1 MPSVSFSRFLFFSF
15 ISYKLSFIFSQTFI
29 IHNLC
34 YLYFLTC
41 RTHKHTSCVIV
52 TAMHCNGSFTSCC
65 TVHGKECLHAHKD
78 TSILVPSKFCL
89 NKKVLLVIYNNIIT
103 FGVVVGIMG
112 WIVLRHI
119 IITIFSYSFTFLTQC
134 ININT
139 SLIIIVV

>member
-1 MPSVSFSRFLFFSF
+1 MPSVSFSRFLFFSLYLVQAF
-15 ISYKLSFIFSQTFI
+15 IYFQSDIHNPQPLLFIFSHMPYSQTYK
-29 IHNLC
+29 LC
-34 YLYFLTC
+34 YC
-41 RTHKHTSCVIV
+41 DS
-52 TAMHCNGSFTSCC
+52 NGSFTSCC

-78 TSILVPSKFCL
+78 TSILAYSKFCL
-89 NKKVLLVIYNNIIT
+89 NKKVLLVIYNNTIT
-103 FGVVVGIMG
+103 IDVVVGIMG